1 MPIDPVCKMHVN
13 ISDAAGSLDYHNETV
28 YFCSV
33 ECEKKFE
40 KDPDGYMR
48 GMSDDEQI
56 AS

>member
-1 MPIDPVCKMHVN
+1 MPIDPVCKMHVSIPN
-13 ISDAAGSLDYHNETV
+13 AAASLDYHSETV

-40 KDPDGYMR
+40 KDPDGYMH
-48 GMSDDEQI
+48 GMSDEEQI

>member
-13 ISDAAGSLDYHNETV
+13 ISDAAGSLDYHNEAV

-33 ECEKKFE
+33 DCEKKFE
-40 KDPDGYMR
+40 KDPDFYMR
-48 GMSDDEQI
+48 RMSDEEQI

>member
-13 ISDAAGSLDYHNETV
+13 IPDAAASLDYHNETV

-33 ECEKKFE
+33 ACEKKFE

-48 GMSDDEQI
+48 GMSDEEQI

>member
-1 MPIDPVCKMHVN
+1 
-13 ISDAAGSLDYHNETV
+13 V

-33 ECEKKFE
+33 ACEKKFE

-48 GMSDDEQI
+48 GMSDEEQI

>member
-1 MPIDPVCKMHVN
+1 MPIDPVCKMHVDTA
-13 ISDAAGSLDYHNETV
+13 DAAGSLDYHNETM

-40 KDPDGYMR
+40 KDPDRYMHS
-48 GMSDDEQI
+48 MTDEEKI

>member
-13 ISDAAGSLDYHNETV
+13 LASAAASFDYRGETV

-33 ECEKKFE
+33 DCEKKFE
-40 KDPDGYMR
+40 KDPDSYMH
-48 GMSDDEQI
+48 GMSDEEQI

>member
-13 ISDAAGSLDYHNETV
+13 LAEAAASFDFHSETV

-40 KDPDGYMR
+40 KDPEGFMR
-48 GMSDDEQI
+48 GMSDEEQI

>member
-13 ISDAAGSLDYHNETV
+13 ISDAAASLDFHGETV

-33 ECEKKFE
+33 DCEKKFE
-40 KDPDGYMR
+40 KDPQGYMD
-48 GMSDDEQI
+48 GMSDEEQI

>member
-1 MPIDPVCKMHVN
+1 MPIDPVCKIHVS
-13 ISDAAGSLDYHNETV
+13 IPSAAASLDYHNETV

-40 KDPDGYMR
+40 KDPDGYMH
-48 GMSDDEQI
+48 GMSDEEQI

>member
-13 ISDAAGSLDYHNETV
+13 IADAAASLDYHNETV

-33 ECEKKFE
+33 DCEKKFE
-40 KDPDGYMR
+40 KDPDCYMDD
-48 GMSDDEQI
+48 MSDEEQI

>member
-33 ECEKKFE
+33 DCEKKFE
-40 KDPDGYMR
+40 KDPDFYMR
-48 GMSDDEQI
+48 RMSDEEQI

>member
-13 ISDAAGSLDYHNETV
+13 ISEAAASFDYHGETV
-28 YFCSV
+28 YFCAV

-48 GMSDDEQI
+48 GMSDEELM